1 MSAGEPIE
9 TVREP
14 VDIAVLNSLAEAQAD
29 GASDLVVELIDLY
42 LADTSRRVDAM
53 RDALT
58 TSDGPLLARAAH
70 ALKGSS
76 STLGAAQV
84 AESCGEMERL
94 AGDLAFRKICEVL
107 KRLECE
113 LTLVRNT
120 FLTERQRRSGLG

>member
-1 MSAGEPIE
+1 MNAGEPIE
-9 TVREP
+9 PVREP

-76 STLGAAQV
+76 STLGASQV
-84 AESCGEMERL
+84 AESCEELERL
-94 AGDLAFRKICEVL
+94 AGDVGLARVPVVL
-107 KRLECE
+107 KRLEQE
-113 LTLVRNT
+113 LMLVRET
-120 FLTERQRRSGLG
+120 FLAERERRFG